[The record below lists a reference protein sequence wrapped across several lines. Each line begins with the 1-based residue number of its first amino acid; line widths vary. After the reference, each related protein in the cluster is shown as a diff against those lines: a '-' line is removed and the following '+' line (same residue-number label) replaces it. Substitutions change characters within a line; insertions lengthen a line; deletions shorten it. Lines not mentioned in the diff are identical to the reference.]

1 MSPANQ
7 SNGAEVVGSLQL
19 PGSHS
24 LLLGIGVSG
33 WRERRL
39 DGNKLKKLV
48 CLLPSSAN
56 PAQLSLA
63 LFFNSPAAPP
73 THPPMEVYF
82 PAQHS
87 FT

>member
-19 PGSHS
+19 PDSHS

-39 DGNKLKKLV
+39 HGNKLKQ
-48 CLLPSSAN
+48 
-56 PAQLSLA
+56 AQICA
-63 LFFNSPAAPP
+63 EGCEEEYF
-73 THPPMEVYF
+73 THIF
-82 PAQHS
+82 RI
-87 FT
+87 